1 MTDGGKRIT
10 NEAWFDRAQESLVGG
25 VNSPVRAFRAV
36 GGTPRFFVRG
46 EGATL
51 EDVEGN
57 RYSDYVQSWG
67 PLILGHAHPAVVRAV
82 AEAAARG
89 TSFGAPCPL
98 EVELAEAVK
107 DFFPRIE
114 KVRFVSSGT
123 EATMTAL
130 RLARGVTGRDRAIK
144 FAGGYHGHGDP
155 FLVSAGSGALTLGVP
170 SSPGIPAESAAST
183 RVLPYNDL
191 PAVEAAFAEEGD
203 RIAAVIVEPWAGNM
217 GLIPP
222 EPGFLEGLR
231 AACDRHGA
239 LLILDEVITGFRIP
253 EGGVQNRMGLRADL
267 TCLGKVLGGG
277 LPVGALGGSAALM
290 GHLAPEGP
298 VYQAGTLSGN
308 PVAMAAGLA
317 TLAELRRPGLYEA
330 LDRTAE
336 RLRSGLLSAAAEAGL
351 PLSVSRLGSVL
362 GLFFSP
368 SVPRNLEE
376 VRATRGDLYPA
387 FFHGM
392 LDRGHYFAPSAF
404 EAAFVG
410 AAHGTVTI
418 DATVAAASEVFRGLA
433 RKLESERRPAP

>member
-1 MTDGGKRIT
+1 MTEKKSTAT
-10 NEAWFDRAQESLVGG
+10 NEAWFERAQKSLVGG

-46 EGATL
+46 EGAYL
-51 EDVEGN
+51 EDVEGR
-57 RYSDYVQSWG
+57 RYADYVMSWG

-82 AEAAARG
+82 AETAARG
-89 TSFGAPCPL
+89 TSFGAPSPL

-107 DFFPRIE
+107 DFFPNIE

-155 FLVSAGSGALTLGVP
+155 FLVSAGSGALTLGIP
-170 SSPGIPAESAAST
+170 SSPGIPADAAAST
-183 RVLPYNDL
+183 LVLPYNDL
-191 PAVEAAFAEEGD
+191 AAVETAFAREGD

-239 LLILDEVITGFRIP
+239 LLIFDEVITGFRIP
-253 EGGVQNRMGLRADL
+253 EGGVQNRIGLRPDL
-267 TCLGKVLGGG
+267 TCLGKVVGGG
-277 LPVGALGGSAALM
+277 LPVGALGGGAALM

-317 TLAELRRPGLYEA
+317 TLTELRRPSLYDD
-330 LDRTAE
+330 LDRLAE
-336 RLRSGLLSAAAEAGL
+336 RLRSGLLSAADRAGV

-362 GLFFSP
+362 GIFFSP

-376 VRATRGDLYPA
+376 VKTTRGDLYPA

-418 DATVAAASEVFRGLA
+418 DTTVAAAEEVFRELA
-433 RKLESERRPAP
+433 PKR